1 MAEQIHYRPEEAKRF
16 RPETLEEMERF
27 EGRIAEINGLLDQL
41 YESGLMR
48 WIKEF
53 VGAMP
58 EISTIALDSL
68 NTPQGQAGMRNLLV
82 LAQQLGKLD
91 PDRLEGMFNA
101 MHAGLDRAD
110 ETATGKHE
118 SPYDPPGITGMV
130 KLLRDEDLWRTLAPV
145 IEGAKAFSAETRRAG
160 ENAEDADHSE
170 ADSKR

>member
-1 MAEQIHYRPEEAKRF
+1 MAEQIHYRPEQAKQF
-16 RPETLEEMERF
+16 RPETRDELEKF

-48 WIKEF
+48 WLKDF

-58 EISTIALDSL
+58 EVSMIALDGL
-68 NTPQGQAGMRNLLV
+68 NTEQGRAGMRNLLV

-101 MHAGLDRAD
+101 MHAGVDRAD

-118 SPYDPPGITGMV
+118 SPYDPPGVMGV
-130 KLLRDEDLWRTLAPV
+130 FKLLRDEELWRTLAPV
-145 IEGAKAFSAETRRAG
+145 IEGAKAFSAEANRQG
-160 ENAEDADHSE
+160 NGDKDKS
-170 ADSKR
+170 